1 MLIVWR
7 ERVWHVMFIVP
18 GALWTG
24 WFIQVLVVCGCSL
37 SSWWRVGVVLLMCP
51 RVKAA
56 AFAASLHRHKA
67 ISMTATQVDM
77 LDVTSRAYDACCASS
92 ACAGTS
98 C

>member
-7 ERVWHVMFIVP
+7 ERVWQVMFIVP

-77 LDVTSRAYDACCASS
+77 LDVT
-92 ACAGTS
+92 
-98 C
+98 